1 MRLSQEKDFM
11 LQDQKYGR
19 DIYNLQK
26 SSAKGSENDG

>member
-1 MRLSQEKDFM
+1 MRPSQEKDFM
-11 LQDQKYGR
+11 LQDQKHGR